1 MEPTLSWKPAGTRSE
16 IQVDD
21 YRQMSDQR
29 KLTMKSKERIVERVV
44 RDEDEQSEDIDVSTI
59 ILPLRIIWNQKLP
72 TPSSIAAGNPYYICN
87 L

>member
-21 YRQMSDQR
+21 YRQMSNQR

-44 RDEDEQSEDIDVSTI
+44 RDEDEQSEDIDVSTT
-59 ILPLRIIWNQKLP
+59 ILISTITN
-72 TPSSIAAGNPYYICN
+72 N
-87 L
+87 LEPKITNSL